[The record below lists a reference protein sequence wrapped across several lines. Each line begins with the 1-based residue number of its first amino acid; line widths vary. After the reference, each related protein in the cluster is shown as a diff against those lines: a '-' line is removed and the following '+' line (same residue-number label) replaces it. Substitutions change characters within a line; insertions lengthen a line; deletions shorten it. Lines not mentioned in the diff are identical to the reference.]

1 MRGLAARKGPLTA
14 SILGLSF
21 TAVALVTRLPFR
33 DRTLF
38 ISDSVRYALAL
49 ERYDMTAGRP
59 HPPGNPLYV
68 GCIAFIDYFA
78 GDPVFSLALFSALAT
93 GAAFLF
99 AYLLGRDLAGETAG
113 WLAAGLLMVSPL
125 FWFFGDVGMPAT
137 GEAALSLLAAWLA
150 RRARIPVESVA
161 FWGLTIVLALSFGFR
176 STFAVLM
183 APLWLFAAWR
193 HPWWRI
199 ITGAALGVA
208 AAVGWTVLVASL
220 SGGWTAYRET
230 SAAFLSEVVIAT
242 KILGGGVGK
251 IPIQAT
257 EIGTSSLLALGLF
270 MVPFLV
276 GLVGCLIGRPP
287 FPGAGPFMAA
297 WGIPMAL
304 FHMTYDWAPR
314 FGVLLLPVAVILAA
328 ATAVPLAQWLITG
341 RRSVAVP
348 DLPPGPVP
356 RALII
361 LALALNLSLFLLP
374 VQLGSWTL
382 PAPYPG
388 GMRLLDRNHDMAQR
402 DAAIRDGLD
411 PEGTL
416 VLAYGSTFH
425 AAYFLPV
432 YRVVGLYP
440 LFQDTADAWVPS
452 ARERVFSFEPGS
464 TALPALDPLPIPAD
478 IHQVLIYDD
487 DYLEYW
493 PATALPLTDFNYDR
507 GRRMSVAAVPPG
519 GGCLAYDYQRLS
531 FHPAG
536 DPACLPQP

>member
-14 SILGLSF
+14 AILGLSF
-21 TAVALVTRLPFR
+21 TAVALVTRLPFL

-68 GCIAFIDYFA
+68 GCIALIDHFV

-93 GAAFLF
+93 GAALLF

-137 GEAALSLLAAWLA
+137 GEAALSLMAAWLA
-150 RRARIPVESVA
+150 RRARQPVESGA
-161 FWGLTIVLALSFGFR
+161 FWALTIVLALAFGFR

-193 HPWWRI
+193 HPWRRI
-199 ITGAALGVA
+199 MGGAALGVA
-208 AAVGWTVLVASL
+208 AVVGWTALVASL
-220 SGGWTAYRET
+220 SGGWTAYRQT
-230 SAAFLSEVVIAT
+230 SASFLSEVVIAT

-251 IPIQAT
+251 IPVQAT

-297 WGIPMAL
+297 WGLPMAL
-304 FHMTYDWAPR
+304 FHITYDWAPR
-314 FGVLLLPVAVILAA
+314 FGVLLLPIAVMLAA
-328 ATAVPLAQWLITG
+328 ASSVPLAQWLITG

-361 LALALNLSLFLLP
+361 LALALNMSLFLLP
-374 VQLGSWTL
+374 AQLGSWIL
-382 PAPYPG
+382 PQPYPG
-388 GMRLLDRNHDMAQR
+388 GMRLLARNHDMARR
-402 DAAIRDGLD
+402 DAAIHERLE
-411 PEGTL
+411 PRATL

-425 AAYFLPV
+425 AAYFLPA
-432 YRVVGLYP
+432 YRVAGLFP

-464 TALPALDPLPIPAD
+464 TALPAMDPLPIPAD

-487 DYLEYW
+487 DYLAHW
-493 PATALPLTDFNYDR
+493 PTADLPLTEFDYDQ
-507 GRRMSVAAVPPG
+507 GRRMHLAKVPAG
-519 GGCLAYDYQRLS
+519 GGCLDYAYQGLS
-531 FHPAG
+531 FHQAG
-536 DPACLPQP
+536 DPACGPQP